1 MQSFKELNS
10 TLNVEGVENN
20 MSILVELWW
29 MASGDIILAAIAIA
43 SM

>member
-20 MSILVELWW
+20 MSILVEMWW
-29 MASGDIILAAIAIA
+29 MVSGDIILAAIG

>member
-29 MASGDIILAAIAIA
+29 MVSGDIILAAIG

>member
-29 MASGDIILAAIAIA
+29 MVSGDIILAAIAIG